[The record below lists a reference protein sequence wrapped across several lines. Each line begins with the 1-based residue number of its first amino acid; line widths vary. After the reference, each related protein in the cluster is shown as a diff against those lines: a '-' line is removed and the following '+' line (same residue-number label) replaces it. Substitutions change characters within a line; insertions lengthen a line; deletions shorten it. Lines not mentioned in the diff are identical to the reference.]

1 MSVIIRPLAA
11 DELAL
16 AQSIARAA
24 YQSTM
29 DYEPALRRL
38 MVLQPGGWFLALF
51 DGVPAGLVGA
61 INYGPFACV
70 GLMSVLPEMQRRGIG
85 RALLVHV
92 LAWLEEQSCPT
103 VLLDATDA
111 GAALYAG
118 MGFVD
123 DDQTAH
129 WRRSTALFPSP
140 LYGCAEQHITALYL
154 ADLQALTAFDAP
166 YFGAG
171 RAAVFAHLLWEC
183 PGRAFVAR
191 DVAGQITGYLFA
203 QPGQLGPWVARDG
216 AAAEALLLQALA
228 LPFDRDVSVLASV
241 INDEASILLE
251 RYGFSRY
258 RVLRHMRYGQ
268 PALFRR
274 RSSIYGQVS
283 FALG

>member
-1 MSVIIRPLAA
+1 MSVIVRPLAT

-51 DGVPAGLVGA
+51 DGAPAGLVGV
-61 INYGPFACV
+61 INYGPFAYV

-85 RALLVHV
+85 RALLVRV

-103 VLLDATDA
+103 VLLDASEA
-111 GAALYAG
+111 GAALYAQLA
-118 MGFVD
+118 FVD

-129 WRRSTALFPSP
+129 WRRSAALFPSP
-140 LYGCAEQHITALYL
+140 LYGHVEQLITALDL
-154 ADLQALTAFDAP
+154 ADLPALTAFDAP

-171 RAAVFAHLLWEC
+171 RASVFVRFLWEC

-191 DVAGQITGYLFA
+191 DASGQITGYLFA
-203 QPGQLGPWVARDG
+203 RTGQLGPWVARDG

-241 INDEASILLE
+241 TNSEASVLLE

-274 RSSIYGQVS
+274 RSAIYGQVS